1 MCPTVAGRSPSMIRR
16 DGAAR
21 RPGAVM
27 PPIVHARGLLRR
39 TSTVNPV
46 LVRDTA
52 RQHGVVNAPT
62 RPLLRAIPAAVALLL
77 AAALSGCGLT
87 IPADPDGT
95 LESVTGSELRVG
107 RSADPGLVDTD
118 RDTPTGSI
126 PDLVTGFAD
135 GIDAEIDWTYGSE
148 ETLVGMLERGD
159 LDLVAGGFTSDT
171 PWIDKAGV
179 TRGYPEIDG
188 ADGRE
193 IVMLVPLGENAFL
206 SALERHLDERVGS
219 R

>member
-1 MCPTVAGRSPSMIRR
+1 
-16 DGAAR
+16 
-21 RPGAVM
+21 M
-27 PPIVHARGLLRR
+27 PPVTHPAALLRG

-46 LVRDTA
+46 LVRGTA
-52 RQHGVVNAPT
+52 RQHGVVNAST
-62 RPLLRAIPAAVALLL
+62 RSPRRAVSAAAALLL
-77 AAALSGCGLT
+77 AAVLSGCGLT

-95 LESVTGSELRVG
+95 LESATGSELRVG
-107 RSADPGLVDTD
+107 LSADPGLVDTD
-118 RDTPTGSI
+118 RGTPTGSI

-135 GIDAEIDWTYGSE
+135 SIDAGIDWTYGSE

-171 PWIDKAGV
+171 PWMDKAGV

-206 SALERHLDERVGS
+206 SALERHLDETVGS

>member
-1 MCPTVAGRSPSMIRR
+1 M
-16 DGAAR
+16 
-21 RPGAVM
+21 
-27 PPIVHARGLLRR
+27 
-39 TSTVNPV
+39 
-46 LVRDTA
+46 
-52 RQHGVVNAPT
+52 
-62 RPLLRAIPAAVALLL
+62 
-77 AAALSGCGLT
+77 
-87 IPADPDGT
+87 PADPDGT
-95 LESVTGSELRVG
+95 LASATGADLRVG
-107 RSADPGLVDTD
+107 VSADPGLVDTD

-126 PDLVTGFAD
+126 ADLVTGFAD
-135 GIDAEIDWTYGSE
+135 SIDADIDWTYGSE

-206 SALERHLDERVGS
+206 STLERHLDEAVGS

>member
-1 MCPTVAGRSPSMIRR
+1 MNASTRSPRR
-16 DGAAR
+16 AVSAA
-21 RPGAVM
+21 A
-27 PPIVHARGLLRR
+27 
-39 TSTVNPV
+39 
-46 LVRDTA
+46 
-52 RQHGVVNAPT
+52 
-62 RPLLRAIPAAVALLL
+62 ALLL
-77 AAALSGCGLT
+77 AAVLSGCGLT

-95 LESVTGSELRVG
+95 LESATGSELRVG
-107 RSADPGLVDTD
+107 LSADPGLVDTD
-118 RDTPTGSI
+118 RGTPTGSI
-126 PDLVTGFAD
+126 LDLVTGFAAS
-135 GIDAEIDWTYGSE
+135 IDAEIDWTYGSE
-148 ETLVGMLERGD
+148 ETLVRMLERGD

-206 SALERHLDERVGS
+206 SALERHLDETVGS